1 MRRLMKWF
9 LLLAILGGIGA
20 AVAGPVV
27 TWYRKG
33 TTQRY
38 LTAKISKGRVE
49 TVVNSTG
56 TIKPIRTIT
65 IGSFV
70 SGPIASIE
78 AGIDFNSP
86 VKVGQLLAQIE
97 DKLFMAARARD
108 QAAVKSQMADKKRI
122 KALLEQAKN
131 NEIRALDLKEINE
144 GFLSANEY
152 DQVRFARESLQAQL
166 ALADAAIEQAEANLE
181 NSKANV
187 GYTKIISSVNGRI
200 IERKVDKGQTVASS
214 FQTPE
219 MFIIGEDMDKELHVY
234 ASVDEADIGSIVTA
248 KKNNRGVRFT
258 VDGYPRDL
266 FSGEI
271 KEVRQ
276 NATTTQNVVTYP
288 VVVKTKPDDRLF
300 PGMTANITFLIDVR
314 EDVVRVPT
322 AALRFVPL
330 LTQVHPEDRRYL
342 EGTATTP
349 DQSKSGVRMSADEKV
364 DLAKGRSRRIVWVQE
379 DQWLRA
385 VPVVLGLSDTKFAEL
400 IEGDL
405 TEDRPLVT
413 GLDLSAAPTTPVA
426 DPDKSGDES

>member
-20 AVAGPVV
+20 AVAGPGM
-27 TWYRKG
+27 TWIRKG

-70 SGPIASIE
+70 SGPIESIPSNV
-78 AGIDFNSP
+78 DFNSP
-86 VKVGQLLAQIE
+86 VLVGQILAQIE
-97 DKLFMAARARD
+97 SKLFDAALARD
-108 QAAVKSQMADKKRI
+108 EAAINSQIADKKRI
-122 KALLEQAKN
+122 KALLTQAKN
-131 NEIRALDLKEINE
+131 NEKRALDLMAIKEDY
-144 GFLSANEY
+144 LSANDL
-152 DQVRFARESLQAQL
+152 DQVQFARESLEAQFD
-166 ALADAAIEQAEANLE
+166 LADAAIKQAKANRE

-187 GYTKIISSVNGRI
+187 GYTTIRSSVNGRI
-200 IERKVDKGQTVASS
+200 IERKVDKGQTVASA

-248 KKNNRGVRFT
+248 KKNKRAVRFT

-288 VVVKTKPDDRLF
+288 VVIKTKPDDRLF

-322 AALRFVPL
+322 AALRFVPI

-405 TEDRPLVT
+405 TKGRPLVT
-413 GLDLSAAPTTPVA
+413 GLDTSGAPAV
-426 DPDKSGDES
+426 DGDEGGDEP